1 MAHARYLHA
10 METMPMKTIL
20 RTGLPALA
28 LVAILFAAAP
38 AHAADYAPLNCAA
51 AKSPTERT
59 ICGNY
64 ALGQLEARMATLY
77 EWAPSFVAMGQRG
90 DLQDAQRA
98 FLKTREACG
107 ANVGCIRNAYE
118 GRIAQLQAVMA
129 GIRAKGPF

>member
-1 MAHARYLHA
+1 VKEEMRMDGHQS
-10 METMPMKTIL
+10 
-20 RTGLPALA
+20 TGLLA
-28 LVAILFAAAP
+28 VAVAAFAMAGGP
-38 AHAADYAPLNCAA
+38 AHAADYAPLNCTA

-90 DLQDAQRA
+90 DIQDQQRA

-107 ANVGCIRNAYE
+107 ANVGCIRNAYDA
-118 GRIAQLQAVMA
+118 RIAQLQAVMA
-129 GIRAKGPF
+129 GIRSKGPF